1 MVLWLL
7 RNFSTLL
14 DEVASRTTG
23 DSRVFVTARL
33 AAASLT
39 AFLITLLLGPVAI
52 RWLQKRF
59 RERIASKSET
69 LNKLHAKKSDTPTM
83 GGLFVMAA
91 VLMASLVWGDL
102 QNAVLQAGLFVM
114 VALTA
119 VGARDDWVKQRTSS
133 IGMTARQKLLWQLVI
148 GGVAG
153 GLLMNTLQQT
163 EFGTA
168 LVWPIGNVM
177 LPLGTL
183 FVGWTALVITATANG
198 VNLTDGLDGL
208 ATGCTITTA
217 SAFTAVAYMAGHR
230 VIADY
235 FGMPFVPGGGEAG
248 VMLAAL
254 MGAML
259 GFLWFNGYPAQLF
272 MGDAGSL
279 PIGGLLAVAAVAT
292 RQEFLLVII
301 GGVFV
306 VETLSVIIQVT
317 SFRLT
322 GKRVLRCSP
331 LHNHFVFRGDHEMKI
346 VLRFWI
352 CSALLAI
359 IGIASLKLR

>member
-7 RNFSTLL
+7 RNFSTFL

-23 DSRVFVTARL
+23 DSRVFLTARL

-52 RWLQKRF
+52 GWLRKRF

-69 LNKLHAKKSDTPTM
+69 LNQLHAKKSDTPTM

-91 VLMASLVWGDL
+91 VLMSSLIWSDLASSFLHVGLLVI
-102 QNAVLQAGLFVM
+102 
-114 VALTA
+114 VALTL
-119 VGARDDWVKQRTSS
+119 VGARDDWVKQRTSR
-133 IGMTARQKLLWQLVI
+133 IGMSARQKLLWQLVI
-148 GGVAG
+148 GCAAG
-153 GLLMNTLQQT
+153 WLLIPQLERTDY
-163 EFGTA
+163 GTD
-168 LVWPIGNVM
+168 LIWPIGNVVF
-177 LPLGTL
+177 PLGLL
-183 FVGWTALVITATANG
+183 FVVWTALVITATANG

-208 ATGCTITTA
+208 ATGCTITSA
-217 SAFTAVAYMAGHR
+217 SAYTALAYMAGHR

-235 FGMPFVPGGGEAG
+235 FSIPYVPGSGEIG
-248 VMLAAL
+248 VLLAAL
-254 MGAML
+254 VGAML

-279 PIGGLLAVAAVAT
+279 PIGGLLAVAAVVT
-292 RQEFLLVII
+292 RQEFLLIII

-306 VETLSVIIQVT
+306 VETLSVIAQVA

-322 GKRVLRCSP
+322 GRRVLRCSP